1 MVRKAQYRM
10 FANRT
15 RSRGVR
21 STVKDLGQRPLPSNM
36 RNLLVMKR
44 KMGLDHHV
52 LQKCH
57 FDTVNVSET
66 SGNDSY
72 GVDEKLVSAALCR
85 QF

>member
-1 MVRKAQYRM
+1 M

-21 STVKDLGQRPLPSNM
+21 STAKDLGQRPLPSNM
-36 RNLLVMKR
+36 RNLLIMKR
-44 KMGLDHHV
+44 KIGPDHHV
-52 LQKCH
+52 LRKCH
-57 FDTVNVSET
+57 FDTLNVNET
-66 SGNDSY
+66 SVDDSY